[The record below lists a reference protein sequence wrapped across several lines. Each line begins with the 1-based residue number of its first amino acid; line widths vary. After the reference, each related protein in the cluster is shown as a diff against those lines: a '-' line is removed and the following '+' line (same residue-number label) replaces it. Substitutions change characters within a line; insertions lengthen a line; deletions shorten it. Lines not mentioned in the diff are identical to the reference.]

1 MLFNRH
7 RGERVLIFTNDN
19 RTAYE
24 ISTRFLLPLITHQTR
39 IGERREIL
47 ANFHS
52 GRWPAVV
59 TSKVLN
65 EGVDV
70 PAAGVAV
77 ILSGN
82 ASVREHVQRL
92 GRILR
97 RDGGKEAVLY
107 EVLTR
112 GTVEEHTSKRR
123 RRHDAY
129 R

>member
-1 MLFNRH
+1 MP
-7 RGERVLIFTNDN
+7 
-19 RTAYE
+19 
-24 ISTRFLLPLITHQTR
+24 S
-39 IGERREIL
+39 
-47 ANFHS
+47 ANSHN

-70 PAAGVAV
+70 PAAGVAA

-112 GTVEEHTSKRR
+112 DTVEEQTSKRR